1 MRRWFSP
8 HTSSL
13 LLRVASAAWGFAV
26 AIALLPHW
34 TRPAQPGQ
42 LPGFATSI
50 GLDANA
56 PMHFIAGLMVLPIA
70 FAFALRPVLRRFDDA
85 QPWAQIGA
93 ALGISR
99 QSAWERFP

>member
-42 LPGFATSI
+42 LPGFATSVVSWLI
-50 GLDANA
+50 ASSAPSVLARSSFSSLLDVTHTRA
-56 PMHFIAGLMVLPIA
+56 PNSL
-70 FAFALRPVLRRFDDA
+70 
-85 QPWAQIGA
+85 QI
-93 ALGISR
+93 
-99 QSAWERFP
+99 

>member
-50 GLDANA
+50 SARNTVSAVGIRITSRRVKRASKRRRA
-56 PMHFIAGLMVLPIA
+56 KHAATPIA
-70 FAFALRPVLRRFDDA
+70 VGTIVQVTF
-85 QPWAQIGA
+85 
-93 ALGISR
+93 
-99 QSAWERFP
+99 